1 MPTESDLAPT
11 DTTQL
16 SAGLL
21 LSTLPNKHNYK
32 FITINIYIYIYIYL
46 YIYLYMY
53 MNEQTREEFNSTKT
67 KNIVAVM

>member
-32 FITINIYIYIYIYL
+32 FITINIY

-53 MNEQTREEFNSTKT
+53 MNEQTREEFNSIQPKP
-67 KNIVAVM
+67 KIL